1 MTDHDTGHGGTG
13 HGSTGHGSAAD
24 GTGHGGTGH
33 GSTDGST
40 DGIGADHLM
49 TDGDMI
55 DMTVGGTADHTS
67 LTDLTARA
75 LLAGYASGDFSPVD
89 TTRAVLARIGMVQPL
104 VNAFVRVDTEAA
116 LAQAEASAER
126 WRRNEPQGL
135 LDGVPVSVKDLFLQ
149 RGGPTLRGSN
159 TVRPEGAWDEDAPA
173 VARLREHGAVLVGK
187 TTTPEFGWKGVTDSP
202 RHGVTR
208 NPYDLSRT
216 SGGSSGGSAA
226 AVALGAAPLSIGTDG
241 GGSVRIP
248 ASFCGIFGLKP
259 TYGRIPLYP
268 SSPFGTLAHAG
279 PMTRDAADAA
289 LLLDVISGADWRDWS
304 QLAPAPSARDALADG
319 VDGVKGLRIAYSPSF
334 GGQVA
339 VRPAVAS
346 AVRRAVGRL
355 AELGAYIEEA
365 DPDISDPVE
374 AFHTL
379 WFSGAARL
387 VQAFGRE
394 QRELLDPGLREIIAE
409 GERHSALDYLAA
421 VDARMELGR
430 RLGRFHESYDLLVTP
445 TLPITAFAA
454 GAETPG
460 GAGPGSAGPR
470 GPGQRRWTGW
480 TPFTY
485 PFNLTQQPA
494 ATVPC
499 GVDEDGLP
507 IGVQLIAARHAD
519 GLVLRAAH
527 ALYESGAA
535 RIPAPSD

>member
-1 MTDHDTGHGGTG
+1 MTDP
-13 HGSTGHGSAAD
+13 
-24 GTGHGGTGH
+24 
-33 GSTDGST
+33 
-40 DGIGADHLM
+40 
-49 TDGDMI
+49 
-55 DMTVGGTADHTS
+55 VF
-67 LTDLTARA
+67 LTDLTARQ
-75 LLAGYASGDFSPVD
+75 LLTGYRSGDFSPVD
-89 TTRAVLARIGMVQPL
+89 AARAVLERIETVQPL
-104 VNAFVRVDTEAA
+104 VNAFVRVNAEPA

-126 WRRNEPQGL
+126 WRRKEPRGL
-135 LDGVPVSVKDLFLQ
+135 LDGVPVSVKDIFLQ
-149 RGGPTLRGSN
+149 RGSPTLRGSR
-159 TVRPEGAWDEDAPA
+159 TVRAEAAWAEDSPA

-202 RHGVTR
+202 LNGVTR

-289 LLLDVISGADWRDWS
+289 LLLDVISGADPRDWS
-304 QLAPAPSARDALADG
+304 QLAPTAGMSAELGRGAEG
-319 VDGVKGLRIAYSPSF
+319 VRGLRIAYSPSF

-339 VRPAVAS
+339 VRPSVAS
-346 AVRRAVGRL
+346 AVRRAVARL
-355 AELGAYIEEA
+355 AELGAYVEEA
-365 DPDISDPVE
+365 DPDITDPVE

-387 VQAFGRE
+387 VQSYSRE
-394 QRELLDPGLREIIAE
+394 QRALLDPGLREIVAE
-409 GERHSALDYLAA
+409 GERMSALDYLAA

-430 RLGRFHESYDLLVTP
+430 RLGRFHSSYDLLVTP
-445 TLPITAFAA
+445 TLPITAFEA
-454 GAETPG
+454 GAETPA
-460 GAGPGSAGPR
+460 GAEH
-470 GPGQRRWTGW
+470 RRWTGW

-507 IGVQLIAARHAD
+507 IGVQIVAARHAD
-519 GLVLRAAH
+519 TLVMRAAH

-535 RIPAPSD
+535 RIPAPAGSPMPAGS